1 MRERSEQIRDEL
13 LVLGCQEGDAR
24 AFDELVERW
33 QRRLWRHACRLTED
47 EEAAYDV
54 LQEAWIA
61 IGTGLPRLQ
70 DNMAFPAWAYRIVS
84 NKSRDWLRRERRR
97 RKGHELYAETLQDAT
112 VNAPVTE
119 DDHCANL
126 YEALRRMPGPDRA
139 LLALKYEEGFDTAA
153 IAEVLGIPE
162 GTVRSRLHYARNRL
176 RALMEGI
183 TS

>member
-1 MRERSEQIRDEL
+1 MRKRSEQLRDEL
-13 LVLGCQEGDAR
+13 LVLGCQEGDEH
-24 AFDELVERW
+24 AFAELVARW
-33 QRRLWRHACRLTED
+33 QQRLWRHACRLTEN

-70 DNMAFPAWAYRIVS
+70 DHMAFPAWAYRVVT
-84 NKSRDWLRRERRR
+84 NKSRDWLRREQRR
-97 RKGHELYAETLQDAT
+97 RKGHALYAETLQAT
-112 VNAPVTE
+112 TDIAPVTTHE
-119 DDHCANL
+119 FHVTVR
-126 YEALRRMPGPDRA
+126 EALGHLSGPDRA
-139 LLALKYEEGFDTAA
+139 LLALKYEEGFDTAG